1 MNRRTFITALTA
13 FAGSLALG
21 DFRLTRAFPFVQR
34 RTVPRVV
41 GTVTAIGNCTL
52 TMPIPVAR
60 KGDLLVTT
68 VASYDPER
76 VGYDWCEVPGWN
88 LISSQEH
95 GDYSQQ
101 AWHKTAERDI
111 CGNES
116 LTLAVGGKH
125 SVGQVYVFRGV
136 EMEPRKIELYPD
148 AIDIET
154 IDYHYRK

>member
-21 DFRLTRAFPFVQR
+21 DFHLTRAFPFVQR
-34 RTVPRVV
+34 RTVPQVV
-41 GTVTAIGNCTL
+41 GIVTAVGNCTL
-52 TMPIPVAR
+52 TIPVPEAR
-60 KGDLLVTT
+60 KGDLLVATL
-68 VASYDPER
+68 ASYDPR
-76 VGYDWCEVPGWN
+76 GVPIEPLEIPEWT

-111 CGNES
+111 RGDES
-116 LTLAVGGKH
+116 LTLAVNGKH

-136 EMEPRKIELYPD
+136 EMEPRTIELYPD
-148 AIDIET
+148 SIDIET
-154 IDYHYRK
+154 IGYHHRK